1 MASEILS
8 KIHQAVMDGDIQ
20 AVPGLIQRGL
30 AEGLGP
36 QQLIDGGLLS
46 GMSAIG
52 KLFKEEQVF
61 VPEVLV
67 AAKAMQAGMDALAP
81 HLARGGVK
89 VTGTA
94 VIGTVHGDLHDI
106 GKNLVIMLWKGAGLA
121 VHDLGINVPPER
133 FVAAIR
139 EHKPDLVGMSC
150 LLTTTMPAIE
160 ATLKALSASGVRRKV
175 KVILGGQPV
184 TKDWAMKAGADGWA
198 PDAGR
203 AVDEAMG
210 LLGR

>member
-1 MASEILS
+1 MTSEMLG
-8 KIHQAVMDGDIQ
+8 KLHQAVMDGDIQ
-20 AVPGLIQRGL
+20 AVPGLAQQGVSAGL
-30 AEGLGP
+30 AP
-36 QQLIDGGLLS
+36 QELIDGGLLS

-52 KLFKEEQVF
+52 KLFREEQVF

-67 AAKAMQAGMDALAP
+67 AAKAMQAGLNALEP

-89 VTGTA
+89 FKGTA

-106 GKNLVIMLWKGAGLA
+106 GKNLVIMLWQGAGLK
-121 VHDLGINVPPER
+121 VHDLGMNVPPER
-133 FVAAIR
+133 FVAAIH
-139 EHKPDLVGMSC
+139 EHRPNLVGMSC

-160 ATLKALSASGVRRKV
+160 ATLKALNAAGVRKQVR
-175 KVILGGQPV
+175 VILGGQPV
-184 TKDWAMKAGADGWA
+184 TRDWAMKAGADGWA

-210 LLGR
+210 LLGK